1 MNHIFSDI
9 LLAFRRRDNALMQII
24 LINIA
29 VFVAANLIEVVF
41 YLSGA
46 KEMATLLLSYF
57 KLPMNPEVLLF
68 RPWTLV
74 SYFFFHTQ
82 FFHILFNMLFLYW
95 FGDILTQFLGNKR
108 LTAVY
113 FLGGLAGAFIAIL
126 AVNLIPVLSP
136 FQPSFLV
143 GASGAVYAV
152 VVAAATLV
160 PHVQM
165 NLLFFGPVKISYI
178 AAGYV
183 LLSLFAIKDE
193 NPGGNLAHLGGA
205 FMGFLFIWQLR
216 KGYDWGSP
224 FYRFSEWFTSLS
236 KPAPKK
242 VKTYKSTYVTVNQGQ
257 QVVESTTDHITQEE
271 IDRILDKISLTGYDS
286 LSKKEKQ
293 TLFKYSQNP

>member
-1 MNHIFSDI
+1 
-9 LLAFRRRDNALMQII
+9 MQII

-29 VFVAANLIEVVF
+29 VFIAVNIIGVLF
-41 YLSGA
+41 FLGGA
-46 KEMATLLLSYF
+46 KEIGAFIINYL
-57 KLPMNPEVLLF
+57 KLPINPELLVF
-68 RPWTLV
+68 RPWTLFT
-74 SYFFFHTQ
+74 YFFFHSQ

-113 FLGGLAGAFIAIL
+113 LLGGLAGAFIAIL
-126 AVNLIPVLSP
+126 TVNLIPALTP
-136 FQPSFLV
+136 FRGSFLV

-205 FMGFLFIWQLR
+205 LMGFVFIWQLR
-216 KGYDWGSP
+216 KGYDWGAP
-224 FYRFSEWFTSLS
+224 FYRLSDWVTSIA

-257 QVVESTTDHITQEE
+257 QVAEPASDHITQEE